1 MNPIRDIQPISTRR
15 PKFVTPLR
23 IGTIAVATLVL
34 SAYPAFVYAQSTTT
48 DTGAPEFLANLSI
61 GTIVLA
67 AFVLTT
73 FRLAILA
80 MGGAFKGV
88 SSDGTGSGISDKAA
102 IYATPAPG
110 PGEAWAR
117 GIAEILESLI
127 IAAVLVFLIIRPF
140 FVQAFFIPSE
150 SMEYTLLG
158 HDAGTSETGATH
170 TDTVHDHIFVNK
182 LIYRF
187 QKPQRGDIIVF
198 KAPKSAD
205 AEHSSDRQVENVL
218 IKRLI
223 GIPGDR
229 IEIKQ
234 GHVWLNGKMQEEFHR
249 DPQDPQ
255 HNLLPG
261 YSYSI
266 REPMDPSEA
275 AESRFLFGA
284 PSSPG
289 NGVVPPGPVTLGPH
303 QFWVMGDNRN
313 NSNDSRYWG
322 PLDDNRVIGKASVIF
337 WPLNRI
343 RLLH

>member
-1 MNPIRDIQPISTRR
+1 MNPTRHTLPKSIRYPR
-15 PKFVTPLR
+15 FFTPLR
-23 IGTIAVATLVL
+23 MGTVALATLLL
-34 SAYPAFVYAQSTTT
+34 SGYVSFAHAQSTAA
-48 DTGAPEFLANLSI
+48 DTGATEFLANLSI
-61 GTIVLA
+61 GTIVMA
-67 AFVLTT
+67 AFILTAL
-73 FRLAILA
+73 RLVILQL
-80 MGGAFKGV
+80 GGAFQGRHSV
-88 SSDGTGSGISDKAA
+88 DPGIFNGE
-102 IYATPAPG
+102 PG

-158 HDAGTSETGATH
+158 HDAGQSETGATH

-187 QKPQRGDIIVF
+187 QRPQRGDIIVF

-205 AEHSSDRQVENVL
+205 IDHSGDRQVENVL

-223 GIPGDR
+223 GLPGDK

-234 GHVWLNGKMQEEFHR
+234 GHVWRNGQELDEFHNDKDKLR
-249 DPQDPQ
+249 
-255 HNLLPG
+255 PG
-261 YSYSI
+261 FAYSI
-266 REPMDPSEA
+266 REPMDPYM
-275 AESRFLFGA
+275 ESRFIFGA
-284 PSSPG
+284 PNSPG
-289 NGVVPPGPVTLGPH
+289 NGKVPPGPVTLGPH
-303 QFWVMGDNRN
+303 QYWVMGDNRN

-343 RLLH
+343 RILH

>member
-1 MNPIRDIQPISTRR
+1 MNPIRDILPTSIRR

-23 IGTIAVATLVL
+23 LGTIAVATLAL

-67 AFVLTT
+67 AFVLTAL
-73 FRLAILA
+73 RLVILQ

-88 SSDGTGSGISDKAA
+88 YSDSTDSSGLLIKSGVVVTS
-102 IYATPAPG
+102 G
-110 PGEAWAR
+110 PGAGETWAR

-170 TDTVHDHIFVNK
+170 EDTVHDHIFVNK

-205 AEHSSDRQVENVL
+205 AEHSGDRQVENVL

-223 GIPGDR
+223 GIPGDK
-229 IEIKQ
+229 IEVKQ
-234 GHVWLNGKMQEEFHR
+234 GHVWLNDKEQEEFHR
-249 DPQDPQ
+249 DPQDKE
-255 HNLLPG
+255 HKLLPG

-266 REPMDPSEA
+266 REPMDSGQ
-275 AESRFLFGA
+275 ESRFLFGA
-284 PSSPG
+284 PNSPG
-289 NGVVPPGPVTLGPH
+289 NGVVGPGPVTLGPH

-343 RLLH
+343 RILH